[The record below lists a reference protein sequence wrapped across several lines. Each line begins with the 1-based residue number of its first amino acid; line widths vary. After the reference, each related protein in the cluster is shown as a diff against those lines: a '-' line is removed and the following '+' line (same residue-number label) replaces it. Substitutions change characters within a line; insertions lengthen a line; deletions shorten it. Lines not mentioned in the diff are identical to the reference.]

1 MKTENVIVTIILA
14 MVIVLGIVAIC
25 CASPWLICDPQTGV
39 TSYQLTGWTPTTVTA
54 QADGSI
60 RMDVASAVVGTTNLT
75 LRACKNVAP
84 WGEQCSVAVPFVLTR
99 PASPSAPAGVMLA
112 P

>member
-1 MKTENVIVTIILA
+1 MKTKNVIATIILA

-25 CASPWLICDPQTGV
+25 LAAPFLICDPQAGV

-54 QADGSI
+54 ETNGSI
-60 RMDVASAVVGTTNLT
+60 RLDVATAVVGNNSLGI
-75 LRACKNVAP
+75 RACKSDPV
-84 WGEQCSVAVPFVLTR
+84 WGQQCSSSTPFTFLR
-99 PASPSAPAGVMLA
+99 PSAPSVPSGAALA